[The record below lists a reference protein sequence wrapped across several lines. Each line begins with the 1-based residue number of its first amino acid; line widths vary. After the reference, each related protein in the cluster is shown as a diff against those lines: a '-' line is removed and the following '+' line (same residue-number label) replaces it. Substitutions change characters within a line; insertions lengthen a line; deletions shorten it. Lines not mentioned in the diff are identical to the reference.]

1 MLLLR
6 VQLAGPGVADP
17 AILGHLVIL
26 HGMPTFTSVR
36 NPGPRE
42 SNWPSLPSGVYGVP
56 SPNGWNG
63 RGARAPRRGRA
74 LRRRTG
80 TRGRVTARAAR
91 THLPSGRMSC
101 TILPTRRG
109 RTPRCNSAPSHCP
122 APALSATRARQALSA
137 TCHCQPTN
145 GVRTTLV
152 ISTTHVCLPQLQV
165 MSRNDQRTIVAGN
178 RHAIK
183 LGETMSP
190 WTFSHA
196 GRSQCVVF

>member
-1 MLLLR
+1 MLLLP
-6 VQLAGPGVADP
+6 VQLTRPGVADP

-42 SNWPSLPSGVYGVP
+42 SNWPTLPSGMDCVA

-63 RGARAPRRGRA
+63 RGARAQRRRPA
-74 LRRRTG
+74 LRRRAG
-80 TRGRVTARAAR
+80 TRGRATARSAR
-91 THLPSGRMSC
+91 AHLTSGRMSC
-101 TILPTRRG
+101 TIHPARRG

-122 APALSATRARQALSA
+122 ARALPATRARQALSA
-137 TCHCQPTN
+137 TCTCQPMN

-152 ISTTHVCLPQLQV
+152 ISTTHVCLPQLHV
-165 MSRNDQRTIVAGN
+165 MSRNEKRTIVAVN
-178 RHAIK
+178 RRAIK

-190 WTFSHA
+190 RTFSHA
-196 GRSQCVVF
+196 GRSHCVVF